1 MGAFPK
7 LHEYKYVGIQCQFEM
22 SDVSKHKIDRF
33 LSTFYIN
40 FNKILVLTTAKNQIQ
55 TILEKR

>member
-1 MGAFPK
+1 MGALPK
-7 LHEYKYVGIQCQFEM
+7 LHKYVGIQCQFEM

-40 FNKILVLTTAKNQIQ
+40 LNKILVLSFNHFKKSNTK
-55 TILEKR
+55 ILEKR